1 MEEPKEFKRA
11 KIDPKD
17 HAAVDNAA
25 KWTKRVLGV
34 IGTDAL
40 VVGAVFKDALWAAV
54 KKKQSQRKCG
64 QAAFESGVLFGHIT
78 PKGVLLGH
86 ETQKWEFTAY
96 RCEFPFLLSN
106 SSNFGFPKTQKSF

>member
-34 IGTDAL
+34 IGTCAL

-54 KKKQSQRKCG
+54 KKK
-64 QAAFESGVLFGHIT
+64 
-78 PKGVLLGH
+78 
-86 ETQKWEFTAY
+86 
-96 RCEFPFLLSN
+96 
-106 SSNFGFPKTQKSF
+106 